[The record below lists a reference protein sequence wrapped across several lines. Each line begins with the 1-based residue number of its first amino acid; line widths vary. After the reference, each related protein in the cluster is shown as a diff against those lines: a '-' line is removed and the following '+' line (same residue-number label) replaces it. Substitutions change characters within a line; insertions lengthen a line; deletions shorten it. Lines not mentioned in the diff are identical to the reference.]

1 MPKKKEKENI
11 LEERKRCV
19 AYKKENGR
27 GVIPSTFP
35 NMRARKKHIQVASG
49 DREARG
55 KKIQRFWGE
64 NLERN
69 VVIFFLLFCY
79 LFSLTCCSTP
89 VYRGFDT
96 DARNEG

>member
-55 KKIQRFWGE
+55 KK
-64 NLERN
+64 NPT
-69 VVIFFLLFCY
+69 FL
-79 LFSLTCCSTP
+79 
-89 VYRGFDT
+89 G
-96 DARNEG
+96 